1 MPMSSPWGT
10 TESTRFLSSRSKPFM
25 AERPRMRAITP
36 RAMPIREEAEI
47 KAMKPLR
54 RRERL

>member
-10 TESTRFLSSRSKPFM
+10 TESTRFLSSARTRSWRRGQNEGHHPEGD
-25 AERPRMRAITP
+25 ADE
-36 RAMPIREEAEI
+36 EEAEM